1 MAVLSWVQEQVR
13 MKSQQLEGLR
23 DEFDELNDNDVVGY
37 SRIAR
42 QITEVSEQLDTLK
55 KVLEQFEKEGAK

>member
-1 MAVLSWVQEQVR
+1 MVVLGWVQEQVR
-13 MKSQQLEGLR
+13 MKSQQLERLR

-42 QITEVSEQLDTLK
+42 QITEVS
-55 KVLEQFEKEGAK
+55 